1 MTTSKNDEKIAGKKE
16 NKTFE
21 EKVKEKEE
29 TTSLID
35 PTTLLKGQ
43 LADAKAIQTIDQCTI
58 AEAKCNAIGTKEESQ
73 TNESITKTSI
83 NGLLIAAGVV
93 LIAIVIVL
101 REFFS
106 PYYPTTVL
114 GFVIGVCGLLGFL
127 QQWIPIYVQKKK
139 NIAKKQQPER
149 ERILQKLENDLKS
162 SFEEVRDAML
172 LCRKYIEKE
181 QENLNDYLDVGE
193 MHSKLKAIQQ
203 DLDSALSNFTKK
215 HDEKR
220 PVILESSD
228 VLEQMEVISSFN
240 KEAEAK
246 KEELK
251 LFQKRLEEIKTVYG
265 ATSFG
270 RLARKVKSQSVLI
283 KEENGLEL
291 YKLPVK
297 LIDSDPTN
305 KLRLYELG
313 RVNPWKSNKYIMMAG
328 MTGAGKSLLINN
340 IINYVYGV
348 TYRDKF
354 RFQLIVDEEEI
365 KERGPNASRSKAES
379 MTSWVS
385 SFVLHHDEGFRIN
398 YSLTI
403 IDTPGF
409 GDTRG
414 IKYDEMIIDQIRTF
428 FDSENVCPVKELS
441 CIGLVIQASQ
451 ARITEEQKYIFDQVL
466 NIFGKDMTDNIFLLF
481 TFADAQAPPALEVV
495 KNNKIPFN
503 KDASFK
509 FNNSAL
515 YAPNNDVASD
525 HSWVFGYDS
534 LEKFFNYLGKIISTS
549 LDLTKEVLK
558 KRDGLK
564 SLLECLQKKIDKG
577 MDMLQCIESMINDIL
592 ALKGTMRANKDY
604 KIKSKRYPQ
613 TTKVINHNITNCKAC
628 MFTYH
633 DPCYIVGD
641 NKERCASMKNGECV
655 TCPGKCPW
663 DSHSNGDR
671 IYIYDEIEVEHTV
684 EDMMKK
690 YQIAMNDKDG
700 KKKLLLRM
708 LEEYRVYRERVFND
722 IYAASDAAKSL
733 EEIAL
738 RQSFLTN
745 VTYIERL
752 IKSEEASSRPNKKTR
767 LEQLHHYRK
776 IAETLQQACTD
787 PDSLTSTVSNYEAAI
802 LNAINNIK
810 DEIKDGH
817 SYFSGNYESGAHN
830 NSSRNR
836 KVDEVNKKTIKPN
849 TGETYVLFALRL
861 MIFYVTLGTIL
872 NFCKY
877 CCDHIINH
885 CLHVPPN

>member
-1 MTTSKNDEKIAGKKE
+1 
-16 NKTFE
+16 
-21 EKVKEKEE
+21 
-29 TTSLID
+29 
-35 PTTLLKGQ
+35 
-43 LADAKAIQTIDQCTI
+43 
-58 AEAKCNAIGTKEESQ
+58 
-73 TNESITKTSI
+73 
-83 NGLLIAAGVV
+83 
-93 LIAIVIVL
+93 
-101 REFFS
+101 
-106 PYYPTTVL
+106 
-114 GFVIGVCGLLGFL
+114 
-127 QQWIPIYVQKKK
+127 
-139 NIAKKQQPER
+139 
-149 ERILQKLENDLKS
+149 
-162 SFEEVRDAML
+162 
-172 LCRKYIEKE
+172 
-181 QENLNDYLDVGE
+181 
-193 MHSKLKAIQQ
+193 
-203 DLDSALSNFTKK
+203 
-215 HDEKR
+215 
-220 PVILESSD
+220 
-228 VLEQMEVISSFN
+228 
-240 KEAEAK
+240 
-246 KEELK
+246 
-251 LFQKRLEEIKTVYG
+251 
-265 ATSFG
+265 
-270 RLARKVKSQSVLI
+270 
-283 KEENGLEL
+283 
-291 YKLPVK
+291 
-297 LIDSDPTN
+297 
-305 KLRLYELG
+305 
-313 RVNPWKSNKYIMMAG
+313 MAG

-414 IKYDEMIIDQIRTF
+414 IKYDEMIIDQIRKF

-564 SLLECLQKKIDKG
+564 SLLECLQKEIDKG
-577 MDMLQCIESMINDIL
+577 MDMLQCIENMINDIL

-613 TTKVINHNITNCKAC
+613 STKVTDHNITNCKAC
-628 MFTYH
+628 MFTCH
-633 DPCYIVGD
+633 DPCYIDGD
-641 NKERCASMKNGECV
+641 IKEGCASMRNGECV

-671 IYIYDEIEVEHTV
+671 IYVYDEIEVESTV
-684 EDMMKK
+684 EDMMNR
-690 YQIAMNDKDG
+690 YQIAVNDKDG
-700 KKKLLLRM
+700 KKKLLLSM
-708 LEEYRVYRERVFND
+708 LTEYRAYRKKTFDNIRS
-722 IYAASDAAKSL
+722 ASLAAKSL

-752 IKSEEASSRPNKKTR
+752 IKSEEASSRPNKKIR
-767 LEQLHHYRK
+767 LEQLDHFRK
-776 IAETLQQACTD
+776 IALTLQQARTD
-787 PDSLTSTVSNYEAAI
+787 PNSLTSTVSNYEATI

-817 SYFSGNYESGAHN
+817 AYFSGNYESGAHN
-830 NSSRNR
+830 NSSRNL
-836 KVDEVNKKTIKPN
+836 KVDDFNKKTTKSN
-849 TGETYVLFALRL
+849 KGGFFGLF
-861 MIFYVTLGTIL
+861 T
-872 NFCKY
+872 
-877 CCDHIINH
+877 
-885 CLHVPPN
+885 